1 MGVCDYIMIGVG
13 NHSGRYGIRGVLE
26 RRKYIEVYNY
36 KGSKILGSSVGVFI
50 GISIG
55 YSKE

>member
-1 MGVCDYIMIGVG
+1 MIGVG

-55 YSKE
+55 YSKG